1 MIMHLAEHLEIPLRD
16 RNGLLLAAGYAPAYP
31 ERPLESV
38 DMAPVRQALERFLR
52 THEPYPALVID
63 RHHNLLAGNDALT
76 TLTAG
81 VAPELLE
88 APANALRVALHPE
101 GMARRTVNLAEWS
114 AHVLQRLRREVR
126 MTADPQLQAL
136 YDELKGY
143 PGVEH
148 EPPGEAPASSEIVVP
163 LRLRDQDGSE
173 LAFFGTITTFGTPA
187 DITLAEVAVEAFYPA
202 NARTAMR
209 LLGDIGAVMAPG
221 ASSDA

>member
-1 MIMHLAEHLEIPLRD
+1 M
-16 RNGLLLAAGYAPAYP
+16 
-31 ERPLESV
+31 
-38 DMAPVRQALERFLR
+38 
-52 THEPYPALVID
+52 ID

-148 EPPGEAPASSEIVVP
+148 DPPGDAPASSEIVVP

-202 NARTAMR
+202 NPAPPCACSTRSARSWRRAPRQTR
-209 LLGDIGAVMAPG
+209 NETWTHLPRGPAPG
-221 ASSDA
+221 IRLRPAWSSAADA